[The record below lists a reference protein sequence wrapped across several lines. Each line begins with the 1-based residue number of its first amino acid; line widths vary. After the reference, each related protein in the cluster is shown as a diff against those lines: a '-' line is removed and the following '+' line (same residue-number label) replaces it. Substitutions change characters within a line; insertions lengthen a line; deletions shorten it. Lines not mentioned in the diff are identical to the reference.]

1 MNSVWHKNVSINFYM
16 SLNWQCIILC
26 FLYAKHIMV
35 LTTLSIRRF
44 PSCIMVLT
52 TLSIWRF
59 PSCIFCVIYHIHFEL
74 YNVVLLVTEFVFP
87 TQSKVLNFLRRKL
100 NSRLKHYFSSLFF
113 IICLSIRRQQP
124 TNCLSVFDHLVGL
137 ALKG

>member
-1 MNSVWHKNVSINFYM
+1 M

-35 LTTLSIRRF
+35 LTTLSIR
-44 PSCIMVLT
+44 P
-52 TLSIWRF
+52 F

-74 YNVVLLVTEFVFP
+74 YIVVLFVTEFVFP

-100 NSRLKHYFSSLFF
+100 NPRLKHYFSSLFVT
-113 IICLSIRRQQP
+113 IYLSFRRQQP
-124 TNCLSVFDHLVGL
+124 ANCLSLFDHFVGL